1 MAYSLKN
8 QERIKKIKK
17 TGPKPRPVAD
27 RLWEKIDKR
36 GEDECWPWKG
46 ANGNGTRPPTLST
59 NGVQTVAYRL
69 VFMDQYPDYDLKK
82 EEWILHTCNDHN
94 CMNPKHLYV
103 GDRVDW
109 ANKWHGIE
117 YDANHDEILKQRMR
131 KRVKDLYHSNE
142 KYRENTKTYVKEY
155 QMKNKIRAINY
166 LGGACK
172 CGEDHPS
179 ALQFHHRDP
188 SAKSFAVTTKELS
201 SPKKMPWD
209 TVIVPELDKCDLL
222 CSNCHFKHHAMLSN
236 ERINELKI
244 EITNASI

>member
-8 QERIKKIKK
+8 QERIKEIKK

-46 ANGNGTRPPTLST
+46 ANGNGTRAPSLST

-82 EEWILHTCNDHN
+82 EEWILHTCNDHY

-103 GDRVDW
+103 GNRLDW
-109 ANKWHGIE
+109 ANKWHGIK
-117 YDANHDEILKQRMR
+117 YDENHHEVLKQRKRDRAKKQYWENKETR
-131 KRVKDLYHSNE
+131 KQY
-142 KYRENTKTYVKEY
+142 TQEY
-155 QMKNKIRAINY
+155 QIKNKIRAINY
-166 LGGACK
+166 LGGSCG
-172 CGEDHPS
+172 CGENHPS
-179 ALQFHHRDP
+179 ALQFHHRD
-188 SAKSFAVTTKELS
+188 SSTKSFAITTKELS
-201 SPKKMPWD
+201 SPKKLPWD

-222 CSNCHFKHHAMLSN
+222 CANCHFKHHSTLSN

-244 EITNASI
+244 EINNGRF

>member
-8 QERIKKIKK
+8 QERIKEIKK

-46 ANGNGTRPPTLST
+46 ANGNGTRPPTIST
-59 NGVQTVAYRL
+59 EGVNVTAYRVL
-69 VFMDQYPDYDLKK
+69 FEISYRPIEKD
-82 EEWILHTCNDHN
+82 EWVMHTCNDHY

-103 GDRVDW
+103 GNRLDW
-109 ANKWHGIE
+109 AEKWHGIE
-117 YDANHDEILKQRMR
+117 YDENHHEVITQR
-131 KRVKDLYHSNE
+131 KRDRAKAMYESDPEY
-142 KYRENTKTYVKEY
+142 KTKRKIYVQEY
-155 QMKNKIRAINY
+155 QVKNKIRAINY

-188 SAKSFAVTTKELS
+188 STKSFSITSKELS
-201 SPKKMPWD
+201 TPKKRPWD
-209 TVIVPELDKCDLL
+209 TVIIPELDKCDLL
-222 CSNCHFKHHAMLSN
+222 CSNCHFKHHSGLSAEHVNQLKN
-236 ERINELKI
+236 EVLN
-244 EITNASI
+244 ND